1 MAISIPFRG
10 YIYPVKFNILSG
22 KCFCGKGQ
30 RKLFLKCRARVL
42 QQALRTLW
50 GKKASAVEN
59 QVSNDT
65 IKKDLKPF
73 WL

>member
-1 MAISIPFRG
+1 MATSVPFKG
-10 YIYPVKFNILSG
+10 YIYPVKFNTLSG

-50 GKKASAVEN
+50 GEK
-59 QVSNDT
+59 T
-65 IKKDLKPF
+65 IYNRKLDLK
-73 WL
+73 